1 MADETLFLGLQH
13 VPVHLHFF
21 GVVEL
26 LSVQG
31 VHMVKIQIV
40 RVHQPQGMLQL
51 AAEIAGLL
59 HLRGG
64 QLGAEINLV
73 PEIVDR
79 FAHHPLVV
87 PVGIAPGGV
96 EKVDAQLIGPV
107 EDGDALFV
115 IAAPLLTFAHCGQ
128 AHTAETQAGDHGAV
142 FSELLVLHKQ
152 NLTFLDLAAIVP
164 RFFQKRY
171 QFSREYGTIKN
182 QNMRT
187 RKGLSFPAG
196 GCI

>member
-1 MADETLFLGLQH
+1 
-13 VPVHLHFF
+13 
-21 GVVEL
+21 
-26 LSVQG
+26 
-31 VHMVKIQIV
+31 
-40 RVHQPQGMLQL
+40 MLQL

-142 FSELLVLHKQ
+142 FSELLVLHK
-152 NLTFLDLAAIVP
+152 
-164 RFFQKRY
+164 
-171 QFSREYGTIKN
+171 
-182 QNMRT
+182 
-187 RKGLSFPAG
+187 
-196 GCI
+196 